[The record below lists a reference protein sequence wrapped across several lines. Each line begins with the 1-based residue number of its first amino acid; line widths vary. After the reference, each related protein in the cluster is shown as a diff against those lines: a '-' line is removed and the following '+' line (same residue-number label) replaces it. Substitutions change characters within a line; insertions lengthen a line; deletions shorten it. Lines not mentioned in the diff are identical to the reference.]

1 MREGNHEQQY
11 RESTKRTV
19 KSAPGV
25 MAITFMC
32 RKCKTP
38 RAMAGRVM
46 RVTGWP
52 AGGYLCAG
60 CAAERAR

>member
-1 MREGNHEQQY
+1 MSEGNHEQQY
-11 RESTKRTV
+11 RERTRRTV

-32 RKCKTP
+32 RKCRVP
-38 RAMAGRVM
+38 RAIAGRVM

-52 AGGYLCAG
+52 AGGYLCAA
-60 CAAERAR
+60 CAGGRK

>member
-1 MREGNHEQQY
+1 MREGNHEHQY
-11 RESTKRTV
+11 REQTRRQASM
-19 KSAPGV
+19 PGV

-46 RVTGWP
+46 RVAGWP

-60 CAAERAR
+60 CAAERVR